1 MLLPIS
7 QQSKRIA
14 GAQQTDTVLLCSAF
28 FALRYRYSAF
38 PLTVCSSPRP
48 LLQSHLPN
56 IAASQVAFPSSNK
69 RSDQRRAPGTISLR
83 ASALLQL
90 CSTRL
95 PVSGCC
101 CPSEPTLHWSLRPGQ
116 RPDLRIYSCS
126 SRRRCIILHCCILQP
141 RAALVLILVLD
152 LCRSFRRPFPVPV
165 PVPIRCLFSTLH
177 PPLHCPPLSPAGV
190 LGLLGLSA
198 QPSIRSV
205 SVALCCARQPKSAH
219 LPRLPGQLPLFGRRC
234 LTCPTIADAPP
245 ACARCITLVSAVHSA
260 LRPATLQP
268 SHTRKY
274 TPPHPQSA
282 VWRRDHYVP
291 HHASP
296 PP

>member
-1 MLLPIS
+1 VLLPIS

-260 LRPATLQP
+260 LRPCEPATR
-268 SHTRKY
+268 SHQEVHTAA
-274 TPPHPQSA
+274 PPISRLAP
-282 VWRRDHYVP
+282 
-291 HHASP
+291 
-296 PP
+296 